1 MSELDSPL
9 DFPVIWQHPEES
21 QRTWSWDSEHF
32 AYPLTPL
39 SIDLA
44 EIFFQKT
51 AVASGSDPNERRR
64 VYPHG
69 FGYSL
74 LSPPADPS
82 ASPDQGQIERNER
95 SAQKALKI
103 RQLWRDEYLPP
114 IRDVCRKI
122 QRLDYASMTL
132 TELASRLEGIA
143 ENTGRGFALTM
154 VPAGPQFQCNQPFL
168 EFCEKEF
175 GADGR
180 SMSTVMIQG
189 YATAASA
196 ADTDLWKLARRA
208 SSEPSLNRALRGH
221 NSDELVDVLP
231 EVEGGAL
238 YMEALRQH
246 LDRHGWRPDVW
257 FELSLPTGRD
267 DPRPTLKQIQRYIE
281 GEDAD
286 PRNAIARSARRR
298 RQMVRQVRS
307 RLKNQPEKLDKF
319 DSLLATASQFT
330 PVSEGRAYWQL
341 TLTGSLR
348 APCLALGEKMR
359 KSGLLAEAADVVYLS
374 LDEIKLVVDG
384 KEPSDWPQKVKERRE
399 DRQRWMGVVPPAFI
413 GAPID
418 RSAPEDSGRT
428 LKFGAGLETQPEGQL
443 LRGSGAS
450 VGIVRARARVVRN
463 LEEADK
469 VQQGDILVCRTTS
482 PAWTPLFSRA
492 SAVVADSGGILSH
505 CAIVARE
512 FAIPCVVGVREGSAR
527 IRDGMII
534 TVDGGQGTVRLED

>member
-1 MSELDSPL
+1 MA
-9 DFPVIWQHPEES
+9 WQDPEDG
-21 QRTWSWDSEHF
+21 QRTWFWDSEHF

-44 EIFFQKT
+44 EIWFQET
-51 AVASGSDPNERRR
+51 AVATGSDPNERRR

-74 LSPPADPS
+74 MSPPPDPS
-82 ASPDQGQIERNER
+82 ASPDPGQVKRNER
-95 SAQKALKI
+95 TARKSLKI
-103 RQLWRDEYLPP
+103 RQLWRDKYLPP
-114 IRDVCRKI
+114 IRVVCREL

-132 TELASRLEGIA
+132 IELASRLQGFA
-143 ENTGRGFALTM
+143 ENTGRGFGLTM
-154 VPAGPQFQCNQPFL
+154 VPAGPQFQCSQPLL
-168 EFCEKEF
+168 EFCENEF
-175 GADGR
+175 GAEGK

-196 ADTDLWKLARRA
+196 SDTELWRLSKQAA
-208 SSEPSLNRALRGH
+208 SEPSVRQTLRVH

-231 EVEGGAL
+231 DVQGGDRF
-238 YMEALRQH
+238 MEALSQH

-267 DPRPTLKQIQRYIE
+267 NPEPAVKQIQRYLA
-281 GEDAD
+281 GEDDD
-286 PRNAIARSARRR
+286 PRKAVARSARRR

-307 RLKNQPEKLDKF
+307 RLKDHPEKLDKF
-319 DSLLATASQFT
+319 NSLLDTASQFT
-330 PVSEGRAYWQL
+330 PVSEGRAFWQL

-348 APCLALGEKMR
+348 APCLSLGEKMR
-359 KSGLLAEAADVVYLS
+359 KAGFLAEADDIFYLR
-374 LDEIKLVVDG
+374 LNEIKFIVSG
-384 KEPSDWPQKVKERRE
+384 NGQADWRQQIKERRE
-399 DRQRWMGVVPPAFI
+399 DRQRWMDVVPPAFI

-428 LKFGAGLETQPEGQL
+428 LKFGVGLETQVEERL

-450 VGIVRARARVVRN
+450 TGIVQARARVVRN

-469 VQQGDILVCRTTS
+469 VERGDILVCRTTS
-482 PAWTPLFSRA
+482 PAWTPLFSRVA
-492 SAVVADSGGILSH
+492 GVVADSGGILSH

-512 FAIPCVVGVREGSAR
+512 FAIPCVVGVREGSER
-527 IRDGMII
+527 IRDGMLI

>member
-1 MSELDSPL
+1 MPELDPPRN
-9 DFPVIWQHPEES
+9 FPVAWQDPEDGQRIWF
-21 QRTWSWDSEHF
+21 WDSEHF

-44 EIFFQKT
+44 EIWFQET
-51 AVASGSDPNERRR
+51 AVATGSDPNERRR

-74 LSPPADPS
+74 MSPPPDPS
-82 ASPDQGQIERNER
+82 AYPDPGEVKRNER
-95 SAQKALKI
+95 TARKSLKI

-114 IRDVCRKI
+114 IRAACREL
-122 QRLDYASMTL
+122 QQLDYASMTL
-132 TELASRLEGIA
+132 SELASRLEGFA
-143 ENTGRGFALTM
+143 ESTGRGFGLTM
-154 VPAGPQFQCNQPFL
+154 VPTGPQFQCSQPLL
-168 EFCEKEF
+168 EFCENEF
-175 GADGR
+175 GAEGK

-196 ADTDLWKLARRA
+196 SDTELWRLAKQA
-208 SSEPSLNRALRGH
+208 ASEPSLGQTLLGH

-231 EVEGGAL
+231 NVEGGDRF
-238 YMEALRQH
+238 MEALSQH

-267 DPRPTLKQIQRYIE
+267 DPEPAVKQIQRYLA
-281 GEDAD
+281 GEDDD
-286 PRNAIARSARRR
+286 PQKAVARSARRR

-307 RLKNQPEKLDKF
+307 RLKDHPEKLDKF
-319 DSLLATASQFT
+319 NSLLATASQFT
-330 PVSEGRAYWQL
+330 PVSEGRAFWQL

-359 KSGLLAEAADVVYLS
+359 EAGFLTEVDDAFYLR
-374 LDEIKLVVDG
+374 LHEIKLIVDG
-384 KEPSDWPQKVKERRE
+384 KGQADWRQQVKERRE
-399 DRQRWMGVVPPAFI
+399 DRQRWMDVVPPAFI

-418 RSAPEDSGRT
+418 RSGPEDSGRA
-428 LKFGAGLETQPEGQL
+428 LKFGVGLETQVDERL

-450 VGIVRARARVVRN
+450 TGIVQARARVVRN

-469 VQQGDILVCRTTS
+469 VERGDILVCRTTS
-482 PAWTPLFSRA
+482 PAWTPLFSRVA
-492 SAVVADSGGILSH
+492 GVVADSGGILSH

-512 FAIPCVVGVREGSAR
+512 FAIPCVVGVREGSKR
-527 IRDGMII
+527 IRDGMLI